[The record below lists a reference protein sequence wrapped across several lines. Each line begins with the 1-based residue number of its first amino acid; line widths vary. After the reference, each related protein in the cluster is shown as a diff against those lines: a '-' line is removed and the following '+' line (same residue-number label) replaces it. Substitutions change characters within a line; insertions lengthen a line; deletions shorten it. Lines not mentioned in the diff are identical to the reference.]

1 MWYLFQNHLYFC
13 SKITITDKILCMIRD
28 FWVKNYLS
36 IRDKQELSFV
46 AKGPSSELS
55 EFTF

>member
-1 MWYLFQNHLYFC
+1 
-13 SKITITDKILCMIRD
+13 MIRV
-28 FWVKNYLS
+28 FRVKNYLS